1 MQMKSNFQLPGYRK
15 PFEVRVYTD
24 GTEASI
30 TANAE
35 GIGFCLQYQQLPCS
49 TG

>member
-1 MQMKSNFQLPGYRK
+1 MDKHFHLSGYRK

-24 GTEASI
+24 SSDAAI
-30 TANAE
+30 TD
-35 GIGFCLQYQQLPCS
+35 GLGFCLKYQQLPCS